1 MTDYLCAGM
10 VQGENKMKIIFIAF
24 FAIAVIA
31 VGANLILKQAGFS
44 SKNSTSGAAVRLDN

>member
-1 MTDYLCAGM
+1 M